1 MASDVSS
8 GAYPHLFSPLVVGT
22 LELPNRCMMGSMH
35 TGIERTGDWKRAA
48 EFYAE
53 RVSGGVK
60 LVVTGGIAPN
70 TEGSVFPGAP
80 GLFSA
85 DDVAGHRIVTG
96 RIHGLGGN
104 VAMQIL
110 HAGRYAYG
118 KDCVAPSPV
127 KSSISP
133 HVPAELDAA
142 GIEKQ
147 LSDIADTACRARE
160 AGYDGVEIMGSE
172 GYFINQFL
180 VRRTNRRRDRWGGSY
195 ENRMRFPIEA
205 VERVRAAVGKDF
217 LIIYRI
223 SVIDLVPEGSSWD
236 EVVLLAS
243 KVERAGADLLNSG
256 IGWHESRVP
265 TIATSVPRMAFAWIT
280 GKLKEAVSIPVVA
293 SNRVNNPDTA
303 ERILADGH
311 ADLVSMARPFLAD
324 AEFVNK
330 ARAGRQRT
338 IAPCIACNQACLDHT
353 FDDRIATCMVNPRA
367 CNETGFR
374 IEPSTRRKSVAIL
387 GSGPA
392 GLAAAL
398 TSSQRGYRV
407 TMFER
412 RDRIGGQLN
421 MAAKIPG
428 KEEFAGLVRW
438 YRTML
443 DELGVT
449 IHFGTS
455 PAAGELSEFDA
466 VAIATGV
473 RPRKPGLPGED
484 GPNVLTYAD
493 LLANNRSVGEKVVIL
508 GGGGIGIDVAE
519 FLARDDDDDPDE
531 LSAWMTEWGVCDPA
545 LHRGG
550 LDPAGPAV
558 KAPSR
563 DITLLQRSPGPPG
576 RNLGRTTR
584 WIHRLSLR
592 MKSVRMVG
600 GVTYRRIDEYGVHI
614 TTADGTD
621 ELVPADTVVL
631 CVGQEPEGAAARQ
644 CSGLRRP
651 AAIIGGAMT
660 SAGLDAKMAIDQG
673 TRLAA
678 SW

>member
-1 MASDVSS
+1 MNA
-8 GAYPHLFSPLVVGT
+8 GGYPHLFSPLAVGK
-22 LELPNRCMMGSMH
+22 LSLANRCMMGSMH

-53 RVSGGVK
+53 RVSGGVP

-85 DDVAGHRIVTG
+85 DDVSGHRIVTE
-96 RIHGLGGN
+96 RIHGLGGH

-127 KSSISP
+127 RSPISP
-133 HVPAELDAA
+133 HMPTELDAA

-180 VRRTNRRRDRWGGSY
+180 VLRTNHRRDCWGGSY
-195 ENRMRFPIEA
+195 ENRMRLPIEA
-205 VERVRAAVGKDF
+205 VERVRTAAGEDF

-223 SVIDLVPEGSSWD
+223 SVIDLVPDGSSWD
-236 EVVLLAS
+236 EVELLAG
-243 KVERAGADLLNSG
+243 KLEQAGADLLNSG

-265 TIATSVPRMAFAWIT
+265 TIAASVPKRAFAWIT
-280 GKLKEAVSIPVVA
+280 AKLRKVVSIPVVA
-293 SNRVNNPDTA
+293 SNRVNSPDVA
-303 ERILADGH
+303 EQILADGH

-330 ARAGRQRT
+330 AATGRHRT

-374 IEPSTRRKSVAIL
+374 IEPSTHRKSVAIL
-387 GSGPA
+387 GTGPA

-398 TSSQRGYRV
+398 TSAQRGYRV

-412 RDRIGGQLN
+412 LDRVGGQLN
-421 MAAKIPG
+421 MAARIPG

-438 YRTML
+438 YQTML

-455 PAAGELSEFDA
+455 PGAGELSEFDA
-466 VAIATGV
+466 VAVATGV
-473 RPRKPGLPGED
+473 RPRKPGLPGEN

-493 LLANNRSVGEKVVIL
+493 VLSNNRSVGRKVAIL
-508 GGGGIGIDVAE
+508 GGGGIGMDVAE
-519 FLARDDDDDPDE
+519 FLARDEDSDLDD
-531 LSAWMTEWGVCDPA
+531 LSAWMAEWGVSDPA

-563 DITLLQRSPGPPG
+563 NITLLQRSPGPPG

-584 WIHRLSLR
+584 WIHRLSLK
-592 MKSVRMVG
+592 MKTVQMVG
-600 GVTYRRIDEYGVHI
+600 GVSYRRIDGHGVHI
-614 TTADGTD
+614 TTADGAD
-621 ELVPADTVVL
+621 RLVEADTVVL
-631 CVGQEPEGAAARQ
+631 CVGQEPEGNAARQ
-644 CSGLRRP
+644 CAEPGQP
-651 AAIIGGAMT
+651 TAVIGGAMT
-660 SAGLDAKMAIDQG
+660 AAGIDAKIAIEQG